1 MMNEIEQQ
9 RFLANIRELLAQS
22 EGFREGTVFAMM
34 EPRLLRCEPE
44 IPAVTLA
51 YPGRA
56 WEENGNGVLHGGITA
71 AMMDVAM
78 GTLTY
83 GLTGAVTPT
92 MNLNISYPRPAK
104 GGGSFFIRAEA
115 AKAGRTALYV
125 SAVMYEESA
134 PDQPVATAQGVFFN
148 PTGKFLGAR

>member
-1 MMNEIEQQ
+1 MNEIEQQ
-9 RFLANIRELLAQS
+9 RFLANIQELLDQAK
-22 EGFREGTVFAMM
+22 GFRKNTVFAMM

-44 IPAVTLA
+44 VPAVTLA

-83 GLTGAVTPT
+83 GLTGTVTPT

-104 GGGSFFIRAEA
+104 GGGSFLIRAEA

-125 SAVMYEESA
+125 SAVMYEEA
-134 PDQPVATAQGVFFN
+134 EPDKPVATAQGVFFN
-148 PTGKFLGAR
+148 PTGKYPGEN